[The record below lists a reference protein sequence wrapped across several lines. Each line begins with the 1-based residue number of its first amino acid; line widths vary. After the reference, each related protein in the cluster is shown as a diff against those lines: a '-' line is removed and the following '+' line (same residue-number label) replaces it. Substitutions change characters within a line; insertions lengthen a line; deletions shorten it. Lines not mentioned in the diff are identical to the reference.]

1 MIKHGILEKI
11 GSYDIEKL
19 RIHYDSHPYYGK
31 IDIPNFLPEQVSEQC
46 AIELENLPLELGKKF
61 TRKGSAMWEYNN
73 LTNTPIQEQLVNVL
87 HSSQFISWVEKVSG
101 VNRLIPDPHLIGA
114 GYMKSFAGDTLKI
127 HTDFN
132 WVEELHLHRA
142 VSIIIYFNKDWD
154 KQWGGA
160 LDFYDFNK
168 QNKVSST
175 MPAFG
180 NMLMWTYH
188 NLVFHGMERPM
199 TCPDNVSRKGIRI
212 FYYKSNSK
220 PDPIHPPHRSLYWY
234 DEDEKFPYDIRW
246 KK

>member
-1 MIKHGILEKI
+1 MFKQAILDKIK
-11 GSYDIEKL
+11 SYDIEKL
-19 RIHYDSHPYYGK
+19 RIQYDSHPYYGK
-31 IDIPNFLPEQVSEQC
+31 IDIPNFLPEEVTEQC
-46 AIELENLPLELGKKF
+46 SNELENLPLELGKKF

-73 LTNTPIQEQLVNVL
+73 LTDTPIQEQLVNVL

-114 GYMKSFAGDTLKI
+114 GYMKSFAGDTLKV

-142 VSIIIYFNKDWD
+142 VSIIIYFNENWNEE
-154 KQWGGA
+154 WGGA

-175 MPAFG
+175 VPAFG

-188 NLVFHGMERPM
+188 NLVFHGMDGAM
-199 TCPDNVSRKGIRI
+199 TCPQHESRKGIRI

-220 PDPIHPPHRSLYWY
+220 PDSIHPPHRSLYWY
-234 DEDEKFPYDIRW
+234 DEDEKFPYDIRY

>member
-1 MIKHGILEKI
+1 MFKQAILEKI

-19 RIHYDSHPYYGK
+19 RIQYDSHPYYGK

-114 GYMKSFAGDTLKI
+114 GYMKSFAGDTLKV

-154 KQWGGA
+154 PEWGGA
-160 LDFYDFNK
+160 LDFFDFTKKLLN
-168 QNKVSST
+168 
-175 MPAFG
+175 
-180 NMLMWTYH
+180 
-188 NLVFHGMERPM
+188 
-199 TCPDNVSRKGIRI
+199 
-212 FYYKSNSK
+212 
-220 PDPIHPPHRSLYWY
+220 
-234 DEDEKFPYDIRW
+234 FPLQ
-246 KK
+246 